1 MSEQDRTD
9 RNQIDDMGG
18 MPPMPPVPVPVP
30 VPEPTATLEAPE
42 LAPTPEAP
50 VPEPAAMPEAPE
62 PAATPEA
69 PEPAPAPEAA
79 GPEAPE
85 PAPTPEAPETEPEPA
100 ARNQSVGIGDGLPA
114 LPMQEPPTPGGSA
127 PIPPYQAQD
136 PAPGVQAAASAE
148 PAGGAPIPPYQPPT
162 PGSAPAAPSG
172 PRPSQG
178 SIITALVL
186 GILSIFFCSLAP
198 LGLGMGIAAIV
209 LASRAGKAGIV
220 DGKATAG
227 KACGIIGTSLSAIVI
242 LAWIFIGGA
251 LFKVVTEDP
260 IDHDEPLYE
269 VPEPGLDETEEQASA
284 WEAID
289 AELSRIKN
297 KDEVYLDLLSEDIQ
311 SYFAPEDGLTLD
323 DMGVDPALYANWL
336 LMDFDYESDGTYVTG
351 DTGNAFVTVY
361 VRDPYEM
368 IDRWNE
374 LVNEEPAFAEDGAP
388 ISEAEAYQTAGRLLA
403 QAMSETDQTHEVS
416 VALELELVED
426 GWQVTADS
434 WDHAVWLMLEL

>member
-9 RNQIDDMGG
+9 RNQIDEATGG
-18 MPPMPPVPVPVP
+18 MPPMPPVPLPTS
-30 VPEPTATLEAPE
+30 EPMAAPD
-42 LAPTPEAP
+42 
-50 VPEPAAMPEAPE
+50 APE
-62 PAATPEA
+62 PAAPEA
-69 PEPAPAPEAA
+69 TA
-79 GPEAPE
+79 
-85 PAPTPEAPETEPEPA
+85 TEPEPA

-114 LPMQEPPTPGGSA
+114 LPMQAPPTPGGSA
-127 PIPPYQAQD
+127 PVPPYQVQD
-136 PAPGVQAAASAE
+136 PAPGAQAATGPE
-148 PAGGAPIPPYQPPT
+148 VTGGAPVPPYQPPA
-162 PGSAPAAPSG
+162 PGGAPAAPNG

-178 SIITALVL
+178 SIIAALVL

-209 LASRAGKAGIV
+209 LAGRAAKAGIL

-227 KACGIIGTSLSAIVI
+227 KVCGIIGTSLSIIVI

-269 VPEPGLDETEEQASA
+269 EPEPDFEGTDEQQAA

-289 AELSRIKN
+289 EELSRIKN
-297 KDEVYLDLLSEDIQ
+297 KDEAYLDLLAGDIQ
-311 SYFAPEDGLTLD
+311 GYFAPEDGLTLD

-336 LMDFDYESDGTYVTG
+336 LMDFDYENDGTYVTG
-351 DTGNAFVTVY
+351 DSGNAFVTVH

-368 IDRWNE
+368 LNRWSE
-374 LVNEEPAFAEDGAP
+374 LVDEEPAFAEDGAP

-416 VALELELVED
+416 VTLELELVEE

-434 WDHAVWLMLEL
+434 WDHAIWLMLEL